1 MDLLV
6 NCNYL
11 QPDKKQNVRSRLNR
25 IAGQVKGVQK
35 MIDKRKTCV
44 EILNQIV
51 SIKKALRGVKKVILR
66 NYLET
71 CATKAITSATTSG
84 VYDELMEVIYKYH

>member
-1 MDLLV
+1 MI

-11 QPDKKQNVRSRLNR
+11 QPDKKQNARSRLKR
-25 IAGQVKGVQK
+25 IEGQVRGIQK
-35 MIDKRKTCV
+35 MIDDGKTCV

-51 SIKKALRGVKKVILR
+51 SIEKAFIGVKKVIMR

-71 CATKAITSATTSG
+71 CATRAIKSSTSEG
-84 VYDELMEVIYKYH
+84 VYDGLMEVIYKYS